1 MWYTDYRLVKHKKIF
16 GYIKMEVIQPNHQIQ
31 DTKQFHLSTRGDAG
45 YVINGNMKSQ
55 ILFNIPDAVVVD
67 ESIDYIQFSIPYA
80 VVPNSFYVINATNN
94 VLQVLQSSITSTY
107 TFPFGNYTASTFIT
121 QFKALLPNTFNITL
135 GQNNNQFT
143 ITHTTTNFT
152 ILGTSTIDSIMGFSG
167 NQVSTSLSLT
177 MPRVCNFLPLP
188 RICFRCSKLANSF
201 TSSSIDSGDVIL
213 SIPNTAK
220 LNGQIIYTNNT
231 NSKTLFKLDSLR
243 DFVVSLTDDDGNL
256 LDFNGISSFWV
267 FQFDIF
273 RKSLEKPMSF
283 RNIVNLV
290 NSNT

>member
-1 MWYTDYRLVKHKKIF
+1 MEIIEPSPHLVL
-16 GYIKMEVIQPNHQIQ
+16 

-45 YVINGNMKSQ
+45 TVLNGNAKSQ
-55 ILFNIPDAVVVD
+55 INFSIPDAIVVD
-67 ESIDYIQFSIPYA
+67 DSIEYIQFSIPYA
-80 VVPNSFYVINATNN
+80 VVPNSFYVINMTNCM
-94 VLQVLQSSITSTY
+94 LEVLQSSVNTIY
-107 TFPFGNYTASTFIT
+107 MFPMGNYTASTFIT

-135 GQNNNQFT
+135 GVNNNQFT
-143 ITHTTTNFT
+143 ITHTTTEFT

-167 NQVSTSLSLT
+167 NQVSSGLSLT

-188 RICFRCSKLANSF
+188 RICFRCGKLANSV
-201 TSSSIDSGDVIL
+201 TTSSIDSGDVIL

-231 NSKTLFKLDSLR
+231 GSKTLFKLDSLR
-243 DFVVSLTDDDGNL
+243 DFVVSLTDDDGAL
-256 LDFNGISSFWV
+256 IDFNGISSFWV

-273 RKSLEKPMSF
+273 RKSIEKPMSF

-290 NSNT
+290 NSKT

>member
-1 MWYTDYRLVKHKKIF
+1 
-16 GYIKMEVIQPNHQIQ
+16 MEIIQPSSHLVQ
-31 DTKQFHLSTRGDAG
+31 DTKQLHLSTRGDAG
-45 YVINGNMKSQ
+45 TVLNGNMKSQ
-55 ILFNIPDAVVVD
+55 ILFSIPDAIVID
-67 ESIDYIQFSIPYA
+67 DSIEYIQFSIPYA
-80 VVPNSFYVINATNN
+80 VVPNSFYIINMTNCRLD
-94 VLQVLQSSITSTY
+94 VEQSSITTSY
-107 TFPFGNYTASTFIT
+107 MFPMGNYNASTFIT
-121 QFKALLPNTFNITL
+121 QFKALLPTTFNITL

-143 ITHTTTNFT
+143 ITHTTTAFT

-167 NQVSTSLSLT
+167 NQASVGLSAT

-231 NSKTLFKLDSLR
+231 SSKNLFKLDSLR
-243 DFVVSLTDDDGNL
+243 DFIVSLTDDDGNL

-273 RKSLEKPMSF
+273 RKSIEKPMSF
-283 RNIVNLV
+283 RNIVSLV
-290 NSNT
+290 NSKT

>member
-1 MWYTDYRLVKHKKIF
+1 
-16 GYIKMEVIQPNHQIQ
+16 MEIIQPSAHLVL

-45 YVINGNMKSQ
+45 TVLNGNAKSQ
-55 ILFNIPDAVVVD
+55 INFSIPDAIVVD
-67 ESIDYIQFSIPYA
+67 DSIEYIQFSIPYA
-80 VVPNSFYVINATNN
+80 VVPNSFYVINMTNCM
-94 VLQVLQSSITSTY
+94 LQVLQSSITTTY
-107 TFPFGNYTASTFIT
+107 MFPMGNYTASTFIT

-135 GQNNNQFT
+135 GVNNNQFT

-188 RICFRCSKLANSF
+188 RICFRCGKLANSF
-201 TSSSIDSGDVIL
+201 TASSIDSGDVIL

-231 NSKTLFKLDSLR
+231 GSKTLFKLDSLR
-243 DFVVSLTDDDGNL
+243 DFVVSLTDDDGAL
-256 LDFNGISSFWV
+256 IDFNGISSFWV

-273 RKSLEKPMSF
+273 RKSIEKPLSF
-283 RNIVNLV
+283 RNIISLV
-290 NSNT
+290 NSKT

>member
-1 MWYTDYRLVKHKKIF
+1 
-16 GYIKMEVIQPNHQIQ
+16 MEIIQPSSHLVQ

-45 YVINGNMKSQ
+45 TVLNGNAKSQ
-55 ILFNIPDAVVVD
+55 ILFSIPDAVVVD
-67 ESIDYIQFSIPYA
+67 ESIEYIQFSIPYA

-121 QFKALLPNTFNITL
+121 QFKALLPNTFNITI

-143 ITHTTTNFT
+143 ITHTTTAFT

-167 NQVSTSLSLT
+167 NQVSVGLSLT

-188 RICFRCSKLANSF
+188 RICFRCGKLSNSF

-220 LNGQIIYTNNT
+220 LNGQIIYNNNT
-231 NSKTLFKLDSLR
+231 GSKNLFKLESLR

-273 RKSLEKPMSF
+273 RRSVERPMSF
-283 RNIVNLV
+283 RKIVNLV
-290 NSNT
+290 NSKS

>member
-1 MWYTDYRLVKHKKIF
+1 
-16 GYIKMEVIQPNHQIQ
+16 MEIIQPSSHLVQE
-31 DTKQFHLSTRGDAG
+31 TKQFHLSTRGDAG
-45 YVINGNMKSQ
+45 IVINGNLKSQ
-55 ILFNIPDAVVVD
+55 VLFNIPDAIVID
-67 ESIDYIQFSIPYA
+67 DSIEYIQFSIPYA
-80 VVPNSFYVINATNN
+80 VVPNSFYVINETNN

-107 TFPFGNYTASTFIT
+107 IFPFGNYTASTFIT

-143 ITHTTTNFT
+143 ITHTTTAFT

-167 NQVSTSLSLT
+167 NQASVGLSLT

-188 RICFRCSKLANSF
+188 RICFRCSKLSNSF
-201 TSSSIDSGDVIL
+201 TPSSIDSGDVIL

-231 NSKTLFKLDSLR
+231 SSKTLFKLDSLR
-243 DFVVSLTDDDGNL
+243 DFVVSITNDDGDL
-256 LDFNGISSFWV
+256 IDFNGISSFWV

-273 RKSLEKPMSF
+273 RKSIEKPMSF
-283 RNIVNLV
+283 RNIISLV
-290 NSNT
+290 NSKS